1 MKVEIV
7 HDSLALIIYEK
18 TSAEVKARMKAL
30 SMLQNRY
37 FYYKMNENMVLGQA
51 ELSFIHPFLE
61 ELNLR
66 AEEHAF
72 INKSQAILDSQE
84 RQNRM
89 RKNAII
95 LMGATLIMTPFAIW
109 GWYNASLAKTEAAM
123 AHKKTEEVKKENEV
137 FRKAITKNGKLKIK
151 RLPPESEGGTAQ
163 LEIGYA
169 SLFIEGQ
176 VKDENG
182 QGLSNAQVFFMG
194 AEVRSDPKGFFKFN
208 LVLHP
213 IDLTK
218 KNIILEVKRK
228 GYIPKEQA
236 IKIQPKLKLNIAL
249 EKVEE

>member
-18 TSAEVKARMKAL
+18 TSAEVKTRMKAL

-37 FYYKMNENMVLGQA
+37 FYYKMNENMLLGRA
-51 ELSFIHPFLE
+51 ELSFIRPFLE
-61 ELNLR
+61 DLNLR
-66 AEEHAF
+66 TEERAF
-72 INKSQAILDSQE
+72 ISKSQEILDREE
-84 RQNRM
+84 RQNRI

-95 LMGATLIMTPFAIW
+95 LMGATLIMTPFAVW
-109 GWYNASLAKTEAAM
+109 GWYNASLAETEAAM
-123 AHKKTEEVKKENEV
+123 AHKKAEEVKKENEV
-137 FRKAITKNGKLKIK
+137 FRKAITKSGNLTIK
-151 RLPPESEGGTAQ
+151 PLPPEAEGGMAQ

-176 VKDENG
+176 VTDENG
-182 QGLSNAQVFFMG
+182 QGLSNAQIFFMG
-194 AEVRSDPKGFFKFN
+194 AEVRSDQKGFFKFN

-228 GYIPKEQA
+228 GYRSKEEA
-236 IKIQPKLKLNIAL
+236 IKIEPKLKLDIAL
-249 EKVEE
+249 KKE

>member
-123 AHKKTEEVKKENEV
+123 AHKKPKK
-137 FRKAITKNGKLKIK
+137 
-151 RLPPESEGGTAQ
+151 
-163 LEIGYA
+163 
-169 SLFIEGQ
+169 
-176 VKDENG
+176 
-182 QGLSNAQVFFMG
+182 
-194 AEVRSDPKGFFKFN
+194 
-208 LVLHP
+208 
-213 IDLTK
+213 
-218 KNIILEVKRK
+218 
-228 GYIPKEQA
+228 
-236 IKIQPKLKLNIAL
+236 
-249 EKVEE
+249 